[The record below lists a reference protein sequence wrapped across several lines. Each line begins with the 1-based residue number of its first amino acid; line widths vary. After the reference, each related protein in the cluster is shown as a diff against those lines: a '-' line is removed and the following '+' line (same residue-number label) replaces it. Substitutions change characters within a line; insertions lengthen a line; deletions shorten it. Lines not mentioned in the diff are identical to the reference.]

1 MKAHIL
7 SCLVIGFAVCNV
19 THAAKLIPSE
29 LDPSLASARDKAF
42 TPWSDPEKSSET
54 WKQLSPKNVPI
65 YYERKGR
72 DLSRDIYIPN
82 PGIGYWVLAGLT
94 EEAFFR
100 THREKLKIHDTLI
113 SASGFRDENGNNV
126 YWALWAPKDR
136 ANLLTDKMKT
146 LGISQ
151 ARIEY
156 SIIERLRAFAES
168 LKPLSGAIT
177 WTSLALNVLLL
188 LTIILLIVKLRRGRI
203 DMWL

>member
-1 MKAHIL
+1 MTTRVLFYLLVGLAL
-7 SCLVIGFAVCNV
+7 STA

-65 YYERKGR
+65 YYERKAGN
-72 DLSRDIYIPN
+72 LSRDIYIPN

-100 THREKLKIHDTLI
+100 THSEKLKIHDTLI
-113 SASGFRDENGNNV
+113 SASVFRDESGNNV

-151 ARIEY
+151 ARVDC
-156 SIIERLRAFAES
+156 SMIERLHAFAES

-177 WTSLALNVLLL
+177 WTSLALNLLLL
-188 LTIILLIVKLRRGRI
+188 LTIIVLIVKLRRGRI

>member
-1 MKAHIL
+1 MTTRIL
-7 SCLVIGFAVCNV
+7 LYALVGFALSTA

-54 WKQLSPKNVPI
+54 WKQLSLKNVPV
-65 YYERKGR
+65 YYERKAR
-72 DLSRDIYIPN
+72 NLSRDIYIPN

-94 EEAFFR
+94 EESFFR

-113 SASGFRDENGNNV
+113 SASVFRDESGNNV

-136 ANLLTDKMKT
+136 AYLLTDKMKT

-156 SIIERLRAFAES
+156 SIIEKLHTFAES

-177 WTSLALNVLLL
+177 WTSLAFNVLFL
-188 LTIILLIVKLRRGRI
+188 LTIIVLIVKLRRGRI
-203 DMWL
+203 DTWL

>member
-72 DLSRDIYIPN
+72 DLIRDIYIPN
-82 PGIGYWVLAGLT
+82 P
-94 EEAFFR
+94 
-100 THREKLKIHDTLI
+100 
-113 SASGFRDENGNNV
+113 
-126 YWALWAPKDR
+126 
-136 ANLLTDKMKT
+136 
-146 LGISQ
+146 
-151 ARIEY
+151 
-156 SIIERLRAFAES
+156 
-168 LKPLSGAIT
+168 
-177 WTSLALNVLLL
+177 
-188 LTIILLIVKLRRGRI
+188 
-203 DMWL
+203 